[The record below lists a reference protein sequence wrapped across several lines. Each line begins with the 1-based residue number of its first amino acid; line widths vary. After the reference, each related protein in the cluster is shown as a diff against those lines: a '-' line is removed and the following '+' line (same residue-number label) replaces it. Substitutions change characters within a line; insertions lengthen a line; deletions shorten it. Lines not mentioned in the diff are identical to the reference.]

1 MEYYLGSVAQSLGSP
16 MKKTNASL
24 DNVAVLVNSKPG
36 AILVH
41 VVPFSQSFSLI

>member
-24 DNVAVLVNSKPG
+24 NVAVLVNSKPG

-41 VVPFSQSFSLI
+41 GVPFPQSFSLI